1 MAHIMYS
8 SSEDEG
14 SDDEASS
21 VYPETMLD
29 KIKRNAP
36 GTTTLS
42 WGFFLRNMNMTD
54 DGWEEL
60 GRDVSHNTH
69 LKNVHLNEASP
80 SHVM

>member
-14 SDDEASS
+14 SEDETSS

-42 WGFFLRNMNMTD
+42 WGFFLRNMNMTN

-60 GRDVSHNTH
+60 GRNVSYQISPH
-69 LKNVHLNEASP
+69 LGIYLLRITI
-80 SHVM
+80 